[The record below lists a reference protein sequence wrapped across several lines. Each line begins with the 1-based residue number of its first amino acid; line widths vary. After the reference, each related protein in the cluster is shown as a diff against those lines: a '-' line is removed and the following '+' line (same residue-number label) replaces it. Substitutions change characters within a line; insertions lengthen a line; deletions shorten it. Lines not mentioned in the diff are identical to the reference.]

1 MGHIAPFLPSF
12 SKGEVSP
19 LMFGRIDIEQYSTCL
34 EKCRNMWVRPYGCAS
49 RLTGTEYISQAKN
62 NGKARL
68 LKFVF
73 SANDSLIIE
82 CGAGYFRFYQDG
94 KLVEKS
100 KADKW
105 VTATEYK
112 IGDFVSHDD
121 IIYYCIKEHTS
132 DSFKDD
138 LNKAYWNEQSIYEIV
153 NDYKE
158 EQLDSIQYVQLDDII
173 KLTCLPVGDDY
184 STSRPKELLRKANDD
199 WEFREVD
206 FKETPY
212 LDQNITDITLTA
224 SAATGESI
232 TLKASQE
239 FFNEKHV
246 GANFWLGLKVTD
258 SETNEDVQGYVKV
271 TEFVDAKQVKAKVM
285 SKLSGTSAT
294 KIWGEGAFSDYRG
307 FPSCV
312 ALYDGRLYYARTP
325 HQPRNIYGSVPFAY
339 EKFTPAVDNEDDG
352 AINIQLA
359 TNANGDG
366 SDIRWMIGGAYLLCG
381 TYGGEFIIRGTGD
394 GAITPTDVSAK
405 QRTNWGGE
413 SVRPVVAGSFVHF
426 LQRTGKKLRQFQYDY
441 YYDSYKA
448 VDLSIFSEHL
458 LSSPIK
464 QMAYQKAPDSIIY
477 LMREDGDVVML
488 SLEQDQS
495 VMAWSLLEEMNG
507 KVESIETIPSKD
519 GLFDEVWLLMK
530 RTSLETSLTYHCTNP
545 NLVINVIYS
554 GNEKEEGTISK
565 VLSRTGNETVKG
577 DYKLYIK
584 CGYLYSEDTKID
596 NECGW
601 TDLAILS
608 RNTNSTN
615 IIGIGIKNGKLYK
628 ISTGEDS
635 IVEFKPETTGTGW
648 TIIKAKNTGDLLL
661 GVKNGV
667 LTAID
672 MTDIM
677 VNGNILLNYQ
687 SEELDGKWTTISDV
701 ENTRY
706 AYALNNGKLYT
717 INVSFGINTST
728 FEVTQVGTL
737 TTWTDISGASSI
749 STSDTQQQYAYG
761 IAGGKLYY
769 IIGNKATAIGTSS
782 KWSQVIGPSYKTYGN
797 SEWERQALG
806 ICDGKVYTLTT
817 SATILDKTSSLSFK
831 EIKGSLSFNF
841 EISTDGK
848 LYCDFLELNTG
859 FSNWDYII
867 ENGIYSNAITGK
879 TCLAVR
885 NNKLYLIEKIG
896 SRVIVTEIG
905 DAVPYWAENSK
916 IVDPTD
922 YGVLISGKPEYNDL
936 LALIYTTKSGTSRY
950 IERMKNPVSSENPLD
965 WWYVRSG
972 EKINVFDETKEND
985 LTITIADDY
994 SSITATCKSDYFT
1007 EEMQGKKLRII
1018 DDNYNT
1024 LSEYII
1030 TQINGSKEV
1039 LLTSNGIIKNDIV
1052 NGGKWGVSITAITG
1066 LERLNQ
1072 LEVQIFAD
1080 GIAQNLK
1087 TVKNGTV
1094 ELDNEG
1100 FIVLVGLPYQSYMTT
1115 MPIEQGSQNGTA
1127 VGKRKRI
1134 GELSVRVWNSQ
1145 GVRYGRDLDNLYETI
1160 QDQTEPFTGVIPN
1173 IKYNQGWGWISNIT
1187 LEQSKPYPMNIL
1199 AIAPI
1204 LTEVDK

>member
-1 MGHIAPFLPSF
+1 MGHVAPFLPSF

-34 EKCRNMWVRPYGCAS
+34 EKCRNMWIRPYGCAS

-94 KLVEKS
+94 KPVLKS
-100 KADKW
+100 G
-105 VTATEYK
+105 E
-112 IGDFVSHDD
+112 
-121 IIYYCIKEHTS
+121 
-132 DSFKDD
+132 
-138 LNKAYWNEQSIYEIV
+138 IYEIE

-173 KLTCLPVGDDY
+173 KLTCLPVGNDY
-184 STSRPKELLRKANDD
+184 STAKPKELLRKGLTD
-199 WEFREVD
+199 WEFRNVE

-212 LDQNITDITLTA
+212 LDQNITDITLTP

-232 TLKASQE
+232 TLKASE
-239 FFNEKHV
+239 DFFNYNHK
-246 GANFWLGLKVTD
+246 GAMFWLGLKVKD
-258 SETNEDVQGYVKV
+258 SETNEDVQGYVQV
-271 TEFVDAKQVKAKVM
+271 TEFVDAKQVKAKVLA
-285 SKLSGTSAT
+285 KLSGTSAT

-307 FPSCV
+307 YPAVV

-325 HQPRNIYGSVPFAY
+325 HQPRNIYGSVPYAY

-352 AINIQLA
+352 AINVQLA

-366 SDIRWMIGGAYLLCG
+366 SDIKWMIGGAYLLCG

-394 GAITPTDVSAK
+394 GAITPTDISAK

-413 SVRPVVAGSFVHF
+413 AVRPIVAGSFVHF
-426 LQRTGKKLRQFQYDY
+426 IQRTGKKLRQFQYDY

-464 QMAYQKAPDSIIY
+464 EMAYQKSPDSIIY
-477 LMREDGDVVML
+477 LVREDGDVVML

-507 KVESIETIPSKD
+507 QVESIETIPSKN

-530 RTSLETSLTYHCTNP
+530 RRALATTLSIESTINKDNIKNNYNGTMPNAGIVTYFLT
-545 NLVINVIYS
+545 
-554 GNEKEEGTISK
+554 
-565 VLSRTGNETVKG
+565 RTGSSITLGGSDTKRV
-577 DYKLYIK
+577 DSYFIK
-584 CGYLYSEDTKID
+584 NGYLFNSSNVQLDY
-596 NECGW
+596 ECGW
-601 TDLAILS
+601 EKLS
-608 RNTNSTN
+608 FNR
-615 IIGIGIKNGKLYK
+615 GIKNGKLYLIK
-628 ISTGEDS
+628 SSSITLIDDNGNWEDISGQSDS
-635 IVEFKPETTGTGW
+635 SSTAFLGIRDGKLYLVGTTSNSIEVIDDETGW
-648 TIIKAKNTGDLLL
+648 TKVVNFNTYDNTSYFKYGI
-661 GVKNGV
+661 KNGS
-667 LTAID
+667 LYYIK
-672 MTDIM
+672 
-677 VNGNILLNYQ
+677 
-687 SEELDGKWTTISDV
+687 LDKTIGKI
-701 ENTRY
+701 
-706 AYALNNGKLYT
+706 
-717 INVSFGINTST
+717 
-728 FEVTQVGTL
+728 GTL
-737 TTWTDISGASSI
+737 TTWTHISA
-749 STSDTQQQYAYG
+749 DTDGDGDEVAYG
-761 IAGGKLYY
+761 IAGGSLYKLN
-769 IIGNKATAIGTSS
+769 GSTSTKVGSLTTWTDVIGTSS
-782 KWSQVIGPSYKTYGN
+782 DGSA
-797 SEWERQALG
+797 ALG
-806 ICDGKVYTLTT
+806 IAGGDLYAISNTTTTLLATNLEWTSIGRGLNTYSSNTLYSPAVANGKVYAIGLTSTGVKTVKVIT
-817 SATILDKTSSLSFK
+817 SDSGYSDVW
-831 EIKGSLSFNF
+831 GSLSADKSRNTCYA
-841 EISTDGK
+841 IKDGK
-848 LYCDFLELNTG
+848 LYKLYYDGTTELLGEADAKWIDADNKVYDIEK
-859 FSNWDYII
+859 DYNV
-867 ENGIYSNAITGK
+867 EITGK
-879 TCLAVR
+879 IS
-885 NNKLYLIEKIG
+885 YLDTITLTFNTIPG
-896 SRVIVTEIG
+896 G
-905 DAVPYWAENSK
+905 FN
-916 IVDPTD
+916 
-922 YGVLISGKPEYNDL
+922 
-936 LALIYTTKSGTSRY
+936 RY
-950 IERMKNPVSSENPLD
+950 LERMKNPVSSENPLD

-972 EKINVFDETKEND
+972 EKINVYDETKEND

-994 SSITATCKSDYFT
+994 SSITATCTSDYFT

-1052 NGGKWGVSITAITG
+1052 NGGKWGVGITSIIG